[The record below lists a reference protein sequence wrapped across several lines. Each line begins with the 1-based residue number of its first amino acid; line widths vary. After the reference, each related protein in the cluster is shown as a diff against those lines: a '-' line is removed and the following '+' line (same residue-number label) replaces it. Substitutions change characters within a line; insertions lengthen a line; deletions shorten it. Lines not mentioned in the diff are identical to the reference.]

1 MNSLITVIEFIFVSN
16 TNAIKPNDLVFSFAN
31 QGKEYE
37 RENNYENVKIT
48 FFPKCQSSKI
58 YYCDLIS
65 VFVNNLK
72 LCQFYFLI
80 YIGKKN
86 TIILDLDENGK
97 PSFELFFYTK
107 DSKLNPSTLIYK
119 DKEYNQFENYENK
132 YRSRIFFANVDP
144 TKLGYVNSEIVNKNN
159 LNLGDNTYHAI
170 FRVINDKKFEVSL
183 SDMNKYFDYIE
194 ELEPE
199 KIKTEQIGILREL
212 LNKFMI
218 KFWEFYSINLN
229 SDDLKLPTL
238 LIQRKNIYEE
248 LKELSQDVAKN
259 DYYYFLQEP
268 KKNKY
273 EYYEYDQNDQNNIL
287 NMFYHDY
294 FLHQFLQLD
303 ESGYI
308 SDEKKFL
315 SIREMACQE
324 HCFIDEIFEKL
335 CNDTN
340 LSLEQKVKILK
351 TVALFL
357 EDTLREKKSIFGV
370 NYINLE
376 TISKENPYY
385 KSIELLKKII
395 SNLTEDSR
403 LFEAFLYFDS
413 IVIENVL
420 IKNTESNYKYKDSFG
435 KICKVEQPKF
445 LTEYGISLMKVEE
458 IKKHLMSLLP
468 SVIIIFGTNTKI
480 RALFQPNT
488 NMMAINEYCLF
499 NNYGKGCD
507 IIFKAEPDNYIIPI
521 TMEILHEVLGHGKLR
536 YGIGVEED
544 NYSPLAVRDSKNNFQ
559 IQKIIKKVR
568 LFNDIE
574 VEINKG
580 ETGRVLEHYISE
592 NTEVIQFLKQKTMY
606 KEIINPDYW
615 TGINFDLLHKAL
627 KCDNKSTQS
636 NLGNIIT
643 DYDSDNECY
652 DCIF

>member
-37 RENNYENVKIT
+37 REDNYENVKIT

-65 VFVNNLK
+65 VVINNLK
-72 LCQFYFLI
+72 LCEFYFLI

-86 TIILDLDENGK
+86 TIIFDLDEIGN

-107 DSKLNPSTLIYK
+107 DSKLNPSALKYK
-119 DKEYNQFENYENK
+119 DKEYNQLENYENK

-144 TKLGYVNSEIVNKNN
+144 TKLDYVNSEIVNKNN
-159 LNLGDNTYHAI
+159 LNLGNNTYHAI

-194 ELEPE
+194 ELEPG
-199 KIKTEQIGILREL
+199 KIKMEQIRILKEL

-218 KFWEFYSINLN
+218 KFWEFYRIDLN
-229 SDDLKLPTL
+229 ANDPALPAL

-248 LKELSQDVAKN
+248 LKKISHDVVTN

-273 EYYEYDQNDQNNIL
+273 EYYEYDQNDINDIV

-303 ESGYI
+303 EKGYI
-308 SDEKKFL
+308 SDGEKFM
-315 SIREMACQE
+315 SIREMACEE
-324 HCFIDEIFEKL
+324 HRFIDEIFEKL
-335 CNDTN
+335 YNDIN
-340 LSLEQKVKILK
+340 LRLEQKVKILK
-351 TVALFL
+351 TVTLFL
-357 EDTLREKKSIFGV
+357 DESSIEKKSIFGV
-370 NYINLE
+370 NYINLK

-413 IVIENVL
+413 NVIENILV
-420 IKNTESNYKYKDSFG
+420 KNTQSNYKYKDSFG
-435 KICKVEQPKF
+435 KICNVEQPEF

-458 IKKHLMSLLP
+458 IKEHLKSLLP
-468 SVIIIFGTNTKI
+468 SIIIIIDTNTKI
-480 RALFQPNT
+480 KALFQPKT
-488 NMMAINEYCLF
+488 NMMAINEYFLF
-499 NNYGKGCD
+499 NNFGKGSE
-507 IIFKAEPDNYIIPI
+507 IIFKAEPDSYIIPI
-521 TMEILHEVLGHGKLR
+521 TIEILHEVLGHGKLR
-536 YGIGVEED
+536 YGIGKEED

-574 VEINKG
+574 AEINKG

-592 NTEVIQFLKQKTMY
+592 NTDVIQILKKKTIY

-627 KCDNKSTQS
+627 KSDNKTTQS